1 MVCIL
6 VLGWCGNG
14 TSKINVTLPDLGNRS
29 RSSIIMDDNE
39 QELQGR
45 RELLLQ
51 CANLVV
57 NVVGSAA
64 VMYAL
69 PLYDKIPYHTS
80 ALSGEAWVHE
90 LLNGHPERIR
100 NELGVHKHVF
110 DGLIFALITA
120 GLGPFQHLL
129 LEEQLAIFLYTCV
142 TGLSLRHVSE
152 RLQRANVTISKY
164 VPVYVSIMLAHN
176 LHSIR
181 YFINMLIFFSSA
193 PFYNRYV
200 HLPLIGAPT
209 PPEILNNPKF
219 YPFFKDALRA
229 INGTHINCS
238 ATAAM
243 QQAVYDRKG
252 GVT

>member
-1 MVCIL
+1 
-6 VLGWCGNG
+6 
-14 TSKINVTLPDLGNRS
+14 
-29 RSSIIMDDNE
+29 MDDDE
-39 QELQGR
+39 QQLQRR

-69 PLYDKIPYHTS
+69 PLYDKTPYHTS
-80 ALSGEAWVHE
+80 ALSGEAWVRE

-110 DGLIFALITA
+110 DGLIFALTTA
-120 GLGPFQHLL
+120 GLGPSQHLL

-164 VPVYVSIMLAHN
+164 VPVCIDYAGSQLILLTFHQILRQNAHIFLFRSVLQSICP
-176 LHSIR
+176 
-181 YFINMLIFFSSA
+181 SSSD
-193 PFYNRYV
+193 R
-200 HLPLIGAPT
+200 
-209 PPEILNNPKF
+209 
-219 YPFFKDALRA
+219 R
-229 INGTHINCS
+229 TH
-238 ATAAM
+238 AT
-243 QQAVYDRKG
+243 
-252 GVT
+252 